1 MEPYKDIKDK
11 VALITGGSRGIG
23 KAIALELALR
33 GYKTIFTY
41 NKNLQLA
48 KEVKKT
54 ITSKGLQAEYF
65 KLDQS
70 KRRNVRDLI
79 NKIIKTFNSIDI
91 LVNNA
96 AISQEKP
103 FEDIS
108 DKDWEY
114 MMKVNLQG
122 PFMLIQEVLPIMIK
136 KNWGRIIN
144 IVSIGGQWGG
154 FNQVHY
160 AASKA
165 ALINLTHSI
174 AKLYSKY
181 NITSN
186 AVSPGLVLT
195 DMSKR
200 EISSKQGKEKIKNIP
215 LNRIAKPEE
224 VAKVV
229 AFLASEDASYIT
241 GQTINVNGGMLL
253 SHGV

>member
-1 MEPYKDIKDK
+1 MK
-11 VALITGGSRGIG
+11 VALVTGGTRGIG
-23 KAIALELALR
+23 KAITLELA
-33 GYKTIFTY
+33 YKKYNVIFTY
-41 NKNLQLA
+41 NKNLQKA
-48 KEVKKT
+48 KEIKKILSSQGLIVK
-54 ITSKGLQAEYF
+54 YF
-65 KLDQS
+65 KLNQAKRTNIKNLIS
-70 KRRNVRDLI
+70 KILKN
-79 NKIIKTFNSIDI
+79 FNNIDI
-91 LVNNA
+91 LINNA

-108 DKDWEY
+108 DNDWEN

-122 PFMLIQEVLPIMIK
+122 PFMLIQEVLPIMK
-136 KNWGRIIN
+136 RNRWGRIIN

-186 AVSPGLVLT
+186 AVSPGLVFT
-195 DMSKR
+195 DMTKR
-200 EISSKQGKEKIKNIP
+200 EIASTQGKEKIKNIP
-215 LNRIAKPEE
+215 LKRVANPEE

-229 AFLASEDASYIT
+229 AFLVSDDASYIT

-253 SHGV
+253 SHGL

>member
-1 MEPYKDIKDK
+1 MK
-11 VALITGGSRGIG
+11 VALVTGGSRGIG
-23 KAIALELALR
+23 REITLELADR
-33 GYKTIFTY
+33 GYNVIFTY

-48 KEVKKT
+48 KEVQRN
-54 ITSKGLQAEYF
+54 ITSKGLTSLYF
-65 KLDQS
+65 KLNQAKRKDIKNLIS
-70 KRRNVRDLI
+70 KI
-79 NKIIKTFNSIDI
+79 TKKFNSLDI
-91 LVNNA
+91 LINNA
-96 AISQEKP
+96 AIAQEKP

-114 MMKVNLQG
+114 MMKINLQG
-122 PFMLIQEVLPIMIK
+122 PFMLIQEVLPIMK
-136 KNWGRIIN
+136 ENNWGRIVN

-174 AKLYSKY
+174 AKLYSQY

-195 DMSKR
+195 DMIKNELASPMG
-200 EISSKQGKEKIKNIP
+200 QEKIKNIP
-215 LNRIAKPEE
+215 LKRIAAPEE
-224 VAKVV
+224 IARVV
-229 AFLASEDASYIT
+229 AFLVSDDASYIT

-253 SHGV
+253 SHGL

>member
-1 MEPYKDIKDK
+1 MKT
-11 VALITGGSRGIG
+11 VLITGGSRGIG
-23 KAIALELALR
+23 KAITLELANK
-33 GYKTIFTY
+33 GYNVVFTY
-41 NKNLQLA
+41 NKNIQMA
-48 KEVKKT
+48 KEVIKT
-54 ITSKGLQAEYF
+54 IKSKSLNAICF

-70 KRRNVRDLI
+70 KRKNITSLI
-79 NKIIKTFNSIDI
+79 SKIIKRFHTIDI
-91 LVNNA
+91 LINNA

-103 FEDIS
+103 FEQIN

-122 PFMLIQEVLPIMIK
+122 PFMLIQEVLPIMK
-136 KNWGRIIN
+136 KNKWGRIIN
-144 IVSIGGQWGG
+144 ITSIGGQWGG

-165 ALINLTHSI
+165 ALINLTLSI
-174 AKLYSKY
+174 AKLYSQY

-200 EISSKQGKEKIKNIP
+200 EIASAQGKEKIKNIP
-215 LNRIAKPEE
+215 LKRVATAEE

-229 AFLASEDASYIT
+229 AFLVSEDASYIT